1 MNMNNIENTERGI
14 GWFERVLNLVEKYK
28 IRHFFKAAFVI
39 LLIAGV
45 VGFLK
50 NPTWI
55 FEQYEMWKEKQ
66 HQETIDLRLQNT
78 HKIQHLM
85 EKSLY
90 KIECDRIILLELH
103 NGNTGIGGLPF
114 AKCTAT
120 YEVMDDNILPIAQ
133 QYQEQN
139 LSLIP
144 FANKLFKEGYW
155 CGNVKDLEEF
165 DRGLYHKM
173 ASNGTNH
180 FAACVIEGVDKPLAF
195 LFVSFNEQLTE
206 EHNCQIVREQIRHI
220 SLELALLLEINKNY
234 K

>member
-1 MNMNNIENTERGI
+1 MNTNNIENTERGI

-55 FEQYEMWKEKQ
+55 FEQYEIWKEKQ

-90 KIECDRIILLELH
+90 KIECDRIMLLELH

-155 CGNVKDLEEF
+155 CGDVKDLEAF

-173 ASNGTNH
+173 ASNGTEH

-195 LFVSFNEQLTE
+195 LFVSFKDIVE
-206 EHNCQIVREQIRHI
+206 EHNCAEVREQVRHI

>member
-1 MNMNNIENTERGI
+1 MSNIENTERGI
-14 GWFERVLNLVEKYK
+14 GWFERVLSLVEKYK

-55 FEQYEMWKEKQ
+55 FEQYEIWKEKQ

-78 HKIQHLM
+78 YKIQHLM

-90 KIECDRIILLELH
+90 KIECDRIMLLELH

-120 YEVMDDNILPIAQ
+120 YEVMDDDILPIAQ

-173 ASNGTNH
+173 ASNNTEH

-195 LFVSFNEQLTE
+195 LFVSFKDIDE
-206 EHNCQIVREQIRHI
+206 EHKCEEVRENIRHI